1 MKGEEDFEP
10 QHLQNHKSALV
21 GSEGPL
27 SHSGDQ
33 HIGQSVSI
41 YSEEAL
47 DRAVEGAVVRAVLSH
62 TPLSRRRFMSMV
74 GQGTIAAVLSQFLPL
89 EAVKA
94 AAKDAAPLEKKALKI
109 GFIPITCATPII
121 MAGPMGFYSKYGL
134 EVELLKTAGWAVMRD
149 KAIAKEY
156 EAAHMLTP
164 MPLAI
169 SLGVGSPAVPFVMPA
184 VENINGQAITL
195 HIKHK
200 DKRDPKQ
207 WKGFKFAVPFDYSM
221 HNFLLRYYLAEHGL
235 DPDKDVEIRTLPPPE
250 MVANL
255 RIENLDGYL
264 SPDPFNQRAVFD
276 KVGFIHLLTKEIWD
290 GHPCCAFAASRE
302 FVTANPNTFGA
313 LLKAIVDATH
323 FSSKHENRK
332 AIAEAIA
339 PKSYLNQPLPVLEQ
353 VLTGKFEDGLGKEH
367 QVPGRIDFNPFP
379 WHSMAVWI
387 LTQMKRWGY
396 IKGDVDYKKIAEQ
409 VYLASE
415 CGEKMKEIGYPPPGA
430 TYQNHTIMNKVFDPG
445 KPEEYIKSFS
455 IKRV

>member
-1 MKGEEDFEP
+1 MKKEKHF
-10 QHLQNHKSALV
+10 HLQNPHNHDPSPA
-21 GSEGPL
+21 GP
-27 SHSGDQ
+27 
-33 HIGQSVSI
+33 
-41 YSEEAL
+41 EEVL
-47 DRAVEGAVVRAVLSH
+47 DRAVEGAVVRAVLRH
-62 TPLSRRRFMSMV
+62 TPLSRRRFIGML
-74 GQGTIAAVLSQFLPL
+74 GQGTIAALIAQFLPL
-89 EAVKA
+89 AAVKA
-94 AAKDAAPLEKKALKI
+94 AAQEKSGPLEKTALKI
-109 GFIPITCATPII
+109 GFVPITCATPII
-121 MAGPMGFYSKYGL
+121 MAGPMGFYKRYGL
-134 EVELLKTAGWAVMRD
+134 DVALIKTAGWAVMRD

-156 EAAHMLTP
+156 EAEHMLTP

-169 SLGVGSPAVPFVMPA
+169 TLGAGSPAVPFVMPA

-235 DPDKDVEIRTLPPPE
+235 DPDKDVEIRVLPPPE

-332 AIAEAIA
+332 EIAAAIA
-339 PKSYLNQPLPVLEQ
+339 PKAYLNQPLPVVEQ
-353 VLTGKFEDGLGKEH
+353 VLTGKYEDGLGKEH
-367 QVPGRIDFNPFP
+367 HVPGRIDFNPFP
-379 WHSMAVWI
+379 WHSMGVWI

-396 IKGDVDYKKIAEQ
+396 IKGDVDYKAVAER

-415 CGEKMKEIGYPPPGA
+415 CGEKMKEIGYPPPGS
-430 TYQNHTIMNKVFDPG
+430 TYQNHTIMNKVFDPH

-455 IKRV
+455 IKRT